1 MRLTLTTYEPNFNDP
16 RVRRRVT
23 AVLDWCSHHLSEKRA
38 IPVHHDVL
46 HRVFGNATNQLT
58 KFLRANLLVLTGSYQ
73 PGKSSY
79 SYLRKQIGFDK
90 LLHSTQHMV
99 ATSAIDSE
107 PELRTLKFEYSLKS
121 DRYFHRLQQ
130 LPSGEKKAFW
140 ADYLPFDY
148 DIEACA
154 PTVLFQLARRA
165 GLCASLLLCLQ
176 SYLHDKAILRKHV
189 MELTG
194 LSMKESKR
202 LINSL
207 FNGARLA
214 RSRYCAIFRMLRCD
228 RAAMESLQSCAEIRR
243 LRWEIALVWNRLEQ
257 IEQDKESPTT
267 EGLSSSSAPPC
278 KRRFKTG
285 SQKWCF
291 YFSQERKILDAIV
304 DELSRAG
311 VRHFT
316 EHDGFRTDRPVDAR
330 MVEGAVFKRTG
341 FSIKLKSESNWPGAP
356 YARAR

>member
-1 MRLTLTTYEPNFNDP
+1 MTEDKTMRLALTTYKPNYNDP

-23 AVLDWCSHHLSEKRA
+23 AALDWCSHHLSQNKA
-38 IPVHHDVL
+38 TPIHHDVL

-58 KFLRANLLVLTGSYQ
+58 KFLRANLLVQTGSYQ

-79 SYLRKQIGFDK
+79 SYLRKQIGFEK

-99 ATSAIDSE
+99 ATSAGDLN
-107 PELRTLKFEYSLKS
+107 PELQALKFEYSLKS

-130 LPSGEKKAFW
+130 LPSAEKKAFW
-140 ADYLPFDY
+140 ADYLPFSY

-154 PTVLFQLARRA
+154 PTVLFQLAGRA
-165 GLCASLLLCLQ
+165 GLPASLLLGLQ
-176 SYLHDKAILRKHV
+176 SYLHDKSILRKHV
-189 MELTG
+189 IELTG

-228 RAAMESLQSCAEIRR
+228 RAAMERLQACDEIRR
-243 LRWEIALVWNRLEQ
+243 LRCEIGLIWKRLEQ
-257 IEQDKESPTT
+257 TEQEQQRVNAGRSPFPPI
-267 EGLSSSSAPPC
+267 PPC
-278 KRRFKTG
+278 KRKLKTG

-304 DELSRAG
+304 DELSRG
-311 VRHFT
+311 GIRHFT
-316 EHDGFRTDRPVDAR
+316 EHDGFRTDRAVDPR
-330 MVEGAVFKRTG
+330 MVEKAVLLSTG
-341 FSIKLKSESNWPGAP
+341 FSIKLKSESLL
-356 YARAR
+356 